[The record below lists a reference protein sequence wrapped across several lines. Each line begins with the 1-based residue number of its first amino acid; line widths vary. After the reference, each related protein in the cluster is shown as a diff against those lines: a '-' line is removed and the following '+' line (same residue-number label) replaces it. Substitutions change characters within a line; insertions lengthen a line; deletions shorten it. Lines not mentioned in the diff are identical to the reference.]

1 MLELFDSIREE
12 LIVLSVAAMPVSE
25 LRGAI
30 PLGVSMGMDPFY
42 STLISI
48 IGNIL
53 PVPFLL
59 KLLEPIM
66 AYFEKTRLFSKTV
79 GWVKRRAIKKGK
91 DKIKKYSVLG
101 LLIFVAIPLPST
113 GAWTGCVVATLFKIE
128 FKKALAAITS
138 GVVMAGIIVFIL
150 TYSIVAVF

>member
-1 MLELFDSIREE
+1 
-12 LIVLSVAAMPVSE
+12 
-25 LRGAI
+25 
-30 PLGVSMGMDPFY
+30 
-42 STLISI
+42 
-48 IGNIL
+48 
-53 PVPFLL
+53 
-59 KLLEPIM
+59 
-66 AYFEKTRLFSKTV
+66 
-79 GWVKRRAIKKGK
+79 VKRRAIKKGK